1 MTLVLQIVQITLL
14 LLVAHHF
21 WKKEL
26 TDLKGY
32 FWPALSVK
40 IAAGIGV
47 GLLYMQYYLT
57 GDTLAY
63 FDDGK
68 LLSALA
74 REDISGYLDFL
85 WNSSLPP
92 EISLRMVAPR
102 AIFFV
107 KIVSFF
113 NLLTGDNYWL
123 IATWFSV
130 ISFSASWM
138 LVKKI
143 QQFIPG
149 ITIPAVVA
157 FLFFPSVVFWTSGLI
172 KESLACASLFFLTG
186 VLLEAWFERAVRVR
200 ESLLAIPA
208 LVLLWTLKYYY
219 AAIFIPVVF
228 AGISYRFVLQ
238 PLIKPRN
245 SVSKVFWFV
254 LTFAVPLLLI
264 SFTRP
269 NFYMDRFLQVIV
281 SNNRAYNQVS
291 VQWDCIQF
299 YNLSPDVGSMFM
311 NSPLALI
318 SGLFRPF
325 IFEATNPFQ
334 VIAGVENLFVFIFAI
349 ACLLNVKQIA
359 RSPHRILIMGLCI
372 YVGVLCIFITL
383 STPNFGTLSRY
394 RVGFIPYFLMI
405 VLTGNPLVDA
415 IQRSWARLVP

>member
-1 MTLVLQIVQITLL
+1 MTLVLQILQIILL

-21 WKKEL
+21 WKKEVSGM
-26 TDLKGY
+26 KKY

-47 GLLYMQYYLT
+47 GLLYMRYYLT
-57 GDTLAY
+57 GDTLGY

-74 REDISGYLDFL
+74 REDISGYLDFV
-85 WNSSLPP
+85 WNSSLSS
-92 EISLRMVAPR
+92 EISLRMVEPR

-113 NLLTGDNYWL
+113 NLLTADNYWL
-123 IATWFSV
+123 TATWFSV
-130 ISFSASWM
+130 IGFSASWF

-143 QQFIPG
+143 ERFIPG

-172 KESLACASLFFLTG
+172 KESLACACLFFLTG

-200 ESLLAIPA
+200 DSLLAIPA
-208 LVLLWTLKYYY
+208 LLLLWTLKYYY
-219 AAIFIPVVF
+219 AAIFIPVILACIV
-228 AGISYRFVLQ
+228 YRFVLQ
-238 PLIKPRN
+238 PLIKPRYLLTE
-245 SVSKVFWFV
+245 VLWFA
-254 LTFAVPLLLI
+254 LTFAVPLVLI

-281 SNNRAYNQVS
+281 SNNLAYNQVS
-291 VQWDCIQF
+291 VPWDCIHF
-299 YNLSPDVGSMFM
+299 YNLSPDVGSILT

-334 VIAGVENLFVFIFAI
+334 VIAGVENLFVFIFAM
-349 ACLLNVKQIA
+349 ACLLNVKQFS

-405 VLTGNPLVDA
+405 VLISNPLVGA
-415 IQRSWARLVP
+415 IQRSWSRLVP

>member
-1 MTLVLQIVQITLL
+1 MTLVLQIAQIILL
-14 LLVAHHF
+14 LLAARHF
-21 WKKEL
+21 WKKDF
-26 TDLKGY
+26 TDLKKY
-32 FWPALSVK
+32 FWPALSIK

-47 GLLYMQYYLT
+47 GLLYMRYYLT

-74 REDISGYLDFL
+74 RDNISSYLNFL
-85 WNSSLPP
+85 WNSSLPS

-130 ISFSASWM
+130 ISFSASWF
-138 LVKKI
+138 LVKRI
-143 QQFIPG
+143 QQFIPR
-149 ITIPAVVA
+149 ITIPAVIA

-172 KESLACASLFFLTG
+172 KESLACACMFFLTG
-186 VLLEAWFERAVRVR
+186 VLLEAWFERAVSVR

-208 LVLLWTLKYYY
+208 ILLLWTLKYYY
-219 AAIFIPVVF
+219 AAIFIPVIL
-228 AGISYRFVLQ
+228 ACIAYRFVLQ

-245 SVSKVFWFV
+245 LAMEMLWFA
-254 LTFAVPLLLI
+254 LTFAVPLVLI

-281 SNNRAYNQVS
+281 SNNLAYNQVS
-291 VQWDCIQF
+291 VPSDCIQF
-299 YNLSPDVGSMFM
+299 YKLSSDVGSMLT

-334 VIAGVENLFVFIFAI
+334 VIAGVENLIVFIFAM
-349 ACLLNVKQIA
+349 ACLLNIKQFA
-359 RSPHRILIMGLCI
+359 RSPHRTLIMGLCI

-405 VLTGNPLVDA
+405 VLTGNPLIDA
-415 IQRSWARLVP
+415 IQRSWSRLVP